1 MLSYT
6 AMAVFRAGHIGHNNA
21 VLCTYTCSSNAIA
34 LHVGTNVSSI
44 ALQSWKSQVKAY
56 VAPSDAMFSKI
67 LVPTVDVVRSTWL
80 LSTTLG
86 AGRPCLFVGESGT
99 AKTATIQHFLNTWLA
114 NNNLVLNMNFS
125 SRTSSADVQRAIEVS
140 QCGHIL
146 CKACNS
152 MLHAHDAV
160 SL

>member
-1 MLSYT
+1 M
-6 AMAVFRAGHIGHNNA
+6 
-21 VLCTYTCSSNAIA
+21 
-34 LHVGTNVSSI
+34 GTNVSSI

-114 NNNLVLNMNFS
+114 DNNLVLNINFS
-125 SRTSSADVQRAIEVS
+125 SRTSSADVQRAVEVS
-140 QCGHIL
+140 
-146 CKACNS
+146 
-152 MLHAHDAV
+152 
-160 SL
+160 